1 MKDNDELL
9 RAQINA
15 LIKDEI
21 QEDINDYV
29 DKKEKEKDLEKKT
42 GVGFVSKTL
51 ATDDEKELTVNIS
64 NLEVDKILREYK
76 KIKKRQRSNLNQ
88 VKLLDKYG
96 KPLK

>member
-9 RAQINA
+9 RSQINA

-29 DKKEKEKDLEKKT
+29 DKKEKEKDLQKKT

>member
-9 RAQINA
+9 RAQIDDM
-15 LIKDEI
+15 IRGEI
-21 QEDINDYV
+21 QEDINEYINEN
-29 DKKEKEKDLEKKT
+29 EKVE
-42 GVGFVSKTL
+42 GFGK
-51 ATDDEKELTVNIS
+51 DEKLKINIPKD
-64 NLEVDKILREYK
+64 EITKILREYK

>member
-9 RAQINA
+9 RSQINA

>member
-9 RAQINA
+9 RAQIDDV
-15 LIKDEI
+15 IRGEI
-21 QEDINDYV
+21 QEDINEYINEN
-29 DKKEKEKDLEKKT
+29 EKVE
-42 GVGFVSKTL
+42 GFGK
-51 ATDDEKELTVNIS
+51 DEKLKINIPKD
-64 NLEVDKILREYK
+64 EITKILREYK